1 MITEMEVHIRKEHSE
16 KFEFSLCGLRG
27 ENLDGLKTHL
37 LTCEV
42 YDCNQCEER
51 TKTLER
57 MKEHIL
63 KSLLIHLKHS
73 TENFS
78 EIKTKIYKF
87 KDVYNVSIDSC
98 V

>member
-27 ENLDGLKTHL
+27 ESLDGLKTHL

-57 MKEHIL
+57 MKDHIL
-63 KSLLIHLKHS
+63 KSHDEYLEYNTLIHLKHS
-73 TENFS
+73 TEKFS
-78 EIKTKIYKF
+78 EIKTKKYKF
-87 KDVYNVSIDSC
+87 KDV
-98 V
+98 